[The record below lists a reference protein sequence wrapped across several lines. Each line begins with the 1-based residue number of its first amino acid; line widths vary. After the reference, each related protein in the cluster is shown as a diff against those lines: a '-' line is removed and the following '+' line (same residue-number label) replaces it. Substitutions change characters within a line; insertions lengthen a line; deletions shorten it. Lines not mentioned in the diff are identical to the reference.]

1 LPSGRVYNTQFK
13 GSTPKTPGVDDETGE
28 PLTRRPDDSPVRP
41 FLPFPRKPL
50 TNPPVGSQETF
61 QRRLE
66 AFYESTSPLLDYFAE
81 RHPESLHELA
91 GATSDEVRH
100 ASPAPSPSPSSSF
113 NYNTNP
119 QGQDLTLTLAA
130 APSDN
135 IAGVEKIWP
144 QLEALIDPYGI
155 QRERVRGVEE
165 EEVKHTREVA
175 DDLRDK

>member
-1 LPSGRVYNTQFK
+1 MIVRYALPSPPLSFK
-13 GSTPKTPGVDDETGE
+13 H
-28 PLTRRPDDSPVRP
+28 LTDNA
-41 FLPFPRKPL
+41 LA
-50 TNPPVGSQETF
+50 QETF

-100 ASPAPSPSPSSSF
+100 ALPSPSPSSFS
-113 NYNTNP
+113 YNKQP
-119 QGQDLTLTLAA
+119 EGQDLTLTLAA

>member
-1 LPSGRVYNTQFK
+1 M
-13 GSTPKTPGVDDETGE
+13 
-28 PLTRRPDDSPVRP
+28 
-41 FLPFPRKPL
+41 
-50 TNPPVGSQETF
+50 
-61 QRRLE
+61 
-66 AFYESTSPLLDYFAE
+66 DYFADK
-81 RHPESLHELA
+81 HPESLHELA
-91 GATSDEVRH
+91 GATSDEVRR
-100 ASPAPSPSPSSSF
+100 ASLFPSPSELGGSANEIEIVDGSHRLAPSGFSYHS
-113 NYNTNP
+113 TP

-155 QRERVRGVEE
+155 QRERLKPVDE